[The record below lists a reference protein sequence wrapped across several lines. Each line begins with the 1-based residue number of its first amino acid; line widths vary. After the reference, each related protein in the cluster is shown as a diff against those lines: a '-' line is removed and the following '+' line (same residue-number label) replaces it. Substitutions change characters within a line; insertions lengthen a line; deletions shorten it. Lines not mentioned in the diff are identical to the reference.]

1 MSAWTPGPWA
11 WFGDAA
17 TGRLYL
23 ATEHSGRRVVMD
35 FVRWGTR
42 SAQPRFR
49 SQRGIMV
56 PANEL
61 VTFDVGGRGVVGV
74 DAARNDESVYRLTID
89 GINHPDARLIC
100 GAPDLYQALDG
111 LLRVVMQP
119 EPPPGYVRD
128 DGAQTEAARR
138 ALAKARGEQA

>member
-11 WFGDAA
+11 WFGDAL
-17 TGRLYL
+17 TNWLYL

-35 FVRWGTR
+35 FARWGTR

-61 VTFDVGGRGVVGV
+61 VTFEVGGRGVVGV
-74 DAARNDESVYRLTID
+74 DAARNDESVYRFTID
-89 GINHPDARLIC
+89 GIDHPDARLIAA
-100 GAPDLYQALDG
+100 APDLYQALDG
-111 LLRVVMQP
+111 LLSAVMAPQ
-119 EPPPGYVRD
+119 PPPGCVRD
-128 DGAQTEAARR
+128 DGAQIEAAGRV
-138 ALAKARGEQA
+138 LAKANGETP